1 MYVYVVHCDCIEH
14 GKSDSVVEECS
25 FTSVVS
31 MYSQGQGCTAVRH
44 RSYKAG
50 IGLSARPARQ
60 ILSRSF
66 VMSGK
71 HVGNGERCLG
81 AMLCG
86 NALSTTLLK
95 RTYVTC
101 QVDGR

>member
-1 MYVYVVHCDCIEH
+1 MFIHIGGVNVHLR
-14 GKSDSVVEECS
+14 
-25 FTSVVS
+25 TRL
-31 MYSQGQGCTAVRH
+31 QVRH
-44 RSYKAG
+44 RSYKAD

>member
-1 MYVYVVHCDCIEH
+1 MFIHIGGVNVHLR
-14 GKSDSVVEECS
+14 
-25 FTSVVS
+25 TRL
-31 MYSQGQGCTAVRH
+31 QVRH
-44 RSYKAG
+44 RSYKAD

-81 AMLCG
+81 A
-86 NALSTTLLK
+86 NALWQRALDNITETNLYYLSS
-95 RTYVTC
+95 
-101 QVDGR
+101 